1 MFLSIVYFIIFS
13 FSSIT
18 IYSENETYI
27 FLHSQQAITVEG
39 NKTATDTFM
48 LNWNN
53 IPKAE
58 SYNVYQVTLHSRKAL
73 ISKIKKADLI
83 KLDTTKKNSFKI
95 KITDIPL
102 RRYAFFVEALGSK
115 GQIITSFTSDIVWRY
130 PQNVE
135 EFIQDV
141 DFTIAH
147 AQKQI
152 NSFGLGGSRK
162 IVNGRAHGEY
172 DYVACV
178 LGSKS
183 DWNNY
188 SSFEIILNGKPR
200 IDISVYPTG
209 AVMDG
214 VVNISGLYEGQII
227 YKKLFGK
234 TGGLTSG
241 GSILARYKHPKKG
254 WLEQEFSYK
263 EAAKILKSVILSSD
277 EISRTLPF
285 EQGKGQS

>member
-1 MFLSIVYFIIFS
+1 MFLFILYSILFS

-18 IYSENETYI
+18 IYGDNAEYI
-27 FLHSQQAITVEG
+27 FLHSPQTITVEG
-39 NKTATDTFM
+39 HKTATDIFVLKWDT
-48 LNWNN
+48 

-58 SYNVYQVTLHSRKAL
+58 SYNVYQVILHSRKAV
-73 ISKIKKADLI
+73 INNIKKEDLMG
-83 KLDTTKKNSFKI
+83 LNTTKKNSVKI
-95 KITDIPL
+95 KLTDIPL
-102 RRYAFFVEALGSK
+102 RRYAFYVEALDFK
-115 GQIITSFTSDIVWRY
+115 GLVIKSFTSGIVWRY
-130 PQNVE
+130 PKNVE

-152 NSFGLGGSRK
+152 KNFGLGGSKK
-162 IVNGRAHGEY
+162 IVKGRAHGEY

-188 SSFEIILNGKPR
+188 SSFEVILDGRPT
-200 IDISVYPTG
+200 IDISVFPTG

-214 VVNISGLYEGQII
+214 IVNISGLYEGQII

-241 GSILARYKHPKKG
+241 GSILARYKHPEKG
-254 WLEQEFSYK
+254 WIEQEFSYK
-263 EAAKILKSVILSSD
+263 EAAKILKSVVLSRD
-277 EISRTLPF
+277 EISRSLSF
-285 EQGKGQS
+285 IQGKGQT